1 MQKPSKNAKRLF
13 PFALA
18 GALMLMS
25 MGCGE
30 ELNTN
35 CDGDNAQPIET
46 FFDSD
51 FDSAICQLNAQNIDQ
66 SEKETHLI
74 IKTQND
80 FERYVN
86 CTENAPTI
94 DFDKYFVLAGVYRH
108 HHCALIDRQSVVLC
122 KGKLIYRVRLLELDC
137 PSFTSVTYFTVMS
150 KDYDSKEVEFDVQ
163 FVNKD

>member
-1 MQKPSKNAKRLF
+1 MKKPAKNAKRLF
-13 PFALA
+13 PLALA

-86 CTENAPTI
+86 CTEDVPEI
-94 DFDKYFVLAGVYRH
+94 DFNEYFILAGMYRH
-108 HHCALIDRQSVVLC
+108 HQCAVFDRQEVLLCNNRIVYEVELFEQICAALTNVSYFVVIDRQYENL
-122 KGKLIYRVRLLELDC
+122 
-137 PSFTSVTYFTVMS
+137 P
-150 KDYDSKEVEFDVQ
+150 
-163 FVNKD
+163 FVFNVKILN

>member
-1 MQKPSKNAKRLF
+1 MQKPTKNTNRLL

-18 GALMLMS
+18 GALMLMG

-86 CTENAPTI
+86 CTEDVPEI
-94 DFDKYFVLAGVYRH
+94 DFNEYFILAGMYRH
-108 HHCALIDRQSVVLC
+108 HQCTVFDRQEVLLCDNRIVYKVELLEQICAALTNVSYFVVIDRQYENL
-122 KGKLIYRVRLLELDC
+122 
-137 PSFTSVTYFTVMS
+137 P
-150 KDYDSKEVEFDVQ
+150 
-163 FVNKD
+163 FVFNVKILN